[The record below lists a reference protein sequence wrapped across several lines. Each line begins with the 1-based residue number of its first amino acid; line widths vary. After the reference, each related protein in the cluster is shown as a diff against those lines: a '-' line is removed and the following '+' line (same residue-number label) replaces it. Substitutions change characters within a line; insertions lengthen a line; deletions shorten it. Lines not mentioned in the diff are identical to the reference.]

1 MKDGQYY
8 YERHRD
14 AYAVYQHHYHGNGYA
29 SGDKIKDCLSLYQ
42 AREMVYDLNGW
53 DKTKLK

>member
-8 YERHRD
+8 YARLRD
-14 AYAVYQHHYHGNGYA
+14 AYAVYQHHDHGNGCS
-29 SGDKIKDCLSLYQ
+29 SGDKIKDSLSLYQ

-53 DKTKLK
+53 DKTRLK